1 MTISADHDF
10 ALVSGELIAHAR
22 AGRQPVCEVLQLTL
36 AFHHFNVVCDV
47 SSCRGAAT
55 DGNVGVGIKKS
66 LLHNVLQEDVE

>member
-10 ALVSGELIAHAR
+10 ALVSG
-22 AGRQPVCEVLQLTL
+22 EVLQLTL

-55 DGNVGVGIKKS
+55 DGNVGVVIKKS